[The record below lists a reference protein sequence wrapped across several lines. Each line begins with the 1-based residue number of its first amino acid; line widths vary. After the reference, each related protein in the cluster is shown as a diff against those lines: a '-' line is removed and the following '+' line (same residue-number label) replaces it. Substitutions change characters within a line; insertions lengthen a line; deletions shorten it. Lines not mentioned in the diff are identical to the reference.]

1 MARDDAAEAAQ
12 RLHEDRVSDTVQA
25 ALKELDEKRW
35 ILFHAKDYLL
45 GVLQLLEAAH
55 LLRDRED
62 DKKTEQHRR
71 ESVNVILAQRRGY
84 RRLAQIA
91 SEILPETYRAEVD
104 RIGTVRTE
112 EDLDSGGLTQLT
124 VAGWAHGGSGPD
136 AIALA
141 KVRKLAR
148 ETYRR
153 KTINRADLLA
163 ALGESD
169 GRGGQDTA

>member
-1 MARDDAAEAAQ
+1 MANDNAAEAAQ
-12 RLHEDRVSDTVQA
+12 ILHEDRVSKTVA
-25 ALKELDEKRW
+25 AAQKALNDKRW
-35 ILFHAKDYLL
+35 VLFHAKDYLL
-45 GVLQLLEAAH
+45 GVLQLLESRN

-71 ESVNVILAQRRGY
+71 ESVNVMLAQRKGY
-84 RRLAQIA
+84 QRLAQIA

-112 EDLDSGGLTQLT
+112 EELNSGALTQLT
-124 VAGWAHGGSGPD
+124 VASWAHGGSGPD

>member
-1 MARDDAAEAAQ
+1 MADDNAAEAAQ
-12 RLHEDRVSDTVQA
+12 ILHEDRVSKTVA
-25 ALKELDEKRW
+25 AAQKALDGKRW
-35 ILFHAKDYLL
+35 VLFHAKDYLL
-45 GVLQLLEAAH
+45 GVLQLLESRN
-55 LLRDRED
+55 LLRDRADE
-62 DKKTEQHRR
+62 ERLERIAR
-71 ESVNVILAQRRGY
+71 ESRDELRAQLKGT
-84 RRLAQIA
+84 RRLAYIA
-91 SEILPETYRAEVD
+91 SEILPPTFRAEVD

-112 EDLDSGGLTQLT
+112 EELNSGALTQLT
-124 VAGWAHGGSGPD
+124 VASWAHGGSGPD